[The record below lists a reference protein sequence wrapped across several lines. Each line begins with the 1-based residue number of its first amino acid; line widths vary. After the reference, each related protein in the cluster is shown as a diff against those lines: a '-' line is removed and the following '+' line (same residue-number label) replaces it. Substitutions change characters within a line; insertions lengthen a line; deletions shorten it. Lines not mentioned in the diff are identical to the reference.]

1 MHNAQSA
8 KIKPRK
14 FSNTIVKIYKT
25 QGGILMAWN
34 ELIRRNDALEIVRR
48 TNGDYAAAFSA
59 INRLETMPSVSAI
72 PAK

>member
-1 MHNAQSA
+1 
-8 KIKPRK
+8 
-14 FSNTIVKIYKT
+14 
-25 QGGILMAWN
+25 MAWN

-72 PAK
+72 PCKMDLQI